1 MVQSHSLA
9 AASCNRVSVRKVSV
23 PKKLSTAKITTP
35 LLWRVVIFL
44 SLFVAI
50 SGLIGSR
57 IIGGQIMFRD
67 GFALYGGIGK
77 AAVFGL
83 IAFVLLIKHKN
94 APVKL
99 HGWRWQQLAWLAV
112 TIWLAVVA
120 WMSVTNLL
128 GSERTS
134 QNVFLAHSGLLLSV
148 VTAGLASFDMRNL
161 VLLWRAYKRELL
173 VSLSLAVGFYVFL
186 LGVYGLWKVLASIVL
201 VSVDGLLNL
210 SHIATI
216 VIQPNTL
223 MTDKFGITV
232 AEYCSGIESIA
243 LFTALYAIVG
253 LLDRQKLNMQR
264 YLWIFPLALGLL
276 FGLNIVR
283 VYALI
288 MAGYYIDPEIAFSLF
303 HTYAG
308 MVFFILYSV
317 IFWLVAYKYLVI
329 KSPQEG

>member
-1 MVQSHSLA
+1 M
-9 AASCNRVSVRKVSV
+9 RKVSI
-23 PKKLSTAKITTP
+23 PNKLKTAKITTP

-44 SLFVAI
+44 GLFVAI

-67 GFALYGGIGK
+67 GFALYGGVGK

-94 APVKL
+94 VSVTL
-99 HGWRWQQLAWLAV
+99 FGWRWRQLAWLAV
-112 TIWLAVVA
+112 TVWLTVVA

-128 GSERTS
+128 AGDRTN
-134 QNVFLAHSGLLLSV
+134 QNLTLAHGGMLLGV
-148 VTAGLASFDMRNL
+148 VTAALATFDLRNIM
-161 VLLWRAYKRELL
+161 LLCNAFKREIIGA
-173 VSLSLAVGFYVFL
+173 VSLAAGFYVFL
-186 LGVYGLWKVLASIVL
+186 IAVYGLWKVLASVVL
-201 VSVDGLLNL
+201 ISVDSLLNL
-210 SHIATI
+210 SQVATI

-232 AEYCSGIESIA
+232 AQYCSGIESIA

-253 LLDRQKLNMQR
+253 ILDRQKLNMQR
-264 YLWIFPLALGLL
+264 FLWVFPLALLLL
-276 FGLNIVR
+276 FGLNIIR
-283 VYALI
+283 VYALV
-288 MAGYYIDPEIAFSLF
+288 MAGYHINPEIAFSLF

-317 IFWLVAYKYLVI
+317 AFWLIAYKYLLI
-329 KSPQEG
+329 KVPQEGSDG